1 MIVQPGDQ
9 PARLQR
15 GDVIDLE
22 VTAVAHG
29 GLCVGRFSGQVVF
42 VRHTIPG
49 ERVRARVGDAPSH
62 GRFVRADTEAV
73 LRSSPDR
80 VSPPC
85 PYAGVCGGCDWQH
98 VSLAAQ
104 RQLKASVV
112 REQLARV
119 GQEDP
124 TRWLDLVVEPVP
136 GDDEG
141 LGWRTRMRYAV
152 DARGRAGLRG
162 YRANDV
168 VPIDT
173 CLIAAPGVRDLQITR
188 RDWVGRKEVTAV
200 APSASTAVAIPDARP
215 GVAKVREVAADR
227 VWRMDATAFW
237 QVHPGAADTLV
248 GAVREVLNPRGGDHL
263 LDLYS
268 GVGLFAGALAD
279 DVGEMGQVDAVES
292 DAVAVRSARR
302 NLHDLP
308 QVRIHGESVDRW
320 LGRGGVQHCDLIV
333 LDPPRSGAGKR
344 VMASILQLRPRA
356 IAYVACDPASLAR
369 DIATAKRVGWRLSS
383 LRAFDV
389 FPMTHHVECVALLEP
404 QAPAGHLT

>member
-1 MIVQPGDQ
+1 
-9 PARLQR
+9 
-15 GDVIDLE
+15 
-22 VTAVAHG
+22 
-29 GLCVGRFSGQVVF
+29 
-42 VRHTIPG
+42 
-49 ERVRARVGDAPSH
+49 
-62 GRFVRADTEAV
+62 
-73 LRSSPDR
+73 
-80 VSPPC
+80 
-85 PYAGVCGGCDWQH
+85 
-98 VSLAAQ
+98 LAAQ

-302 NLHDLP
+302 NLHDVP